1 MPDSEDPLSE
11 FTVVQVQFDP
21 YSHSDFQKFLRAV
34 HREFGAS
41 GPKRAWQWAPTFSL
55 DGDVPGNAWHVNF
68 YWRDPRMATLFA
80 LKYQG

>member
-1 MPDSEDPLSE
+1 MPNSEDPLSGL
-11 FTVVQVQFDP
+11 TVVQVQFDP
-21 YSHSDFQKFLRAV
+21 YNHSDFQKFLRAV

-68 YWRDPRMATLFA
+68 YWRDSRMATLFA